1 MERKDRAG
9 AEGRSD
15 VQARS
20 TSRRHQRIEAL
31 NEKYRKDYGWG
42 TEDPDDYGTKRNLD
56 ELQSRQ
62 RKPQPLAESKAKAER
77 LSYLEELMP
86 TRGKMSTNFDPEA
99 MRVKA
104 NQMLRDGTMP
114 PEEQLA
120 AALDRIREEY
130 AAEILKAREQDQQE
144 NSSDTS
150 RSIPNSSRRPEEP
163 DSRRY

>member
-1 MERKDRAG
+1 
-9 AEGRSD
+9 
-15 VQARS
+15 
-20 TSRRHQRIEAL
+20 
-31 NEKYRKDYGWG
+31 
-42 TEDPDDYGTKRNLD
+42 
-56 ELQSRQ
+56 
-62 RKPQPLAESKAKAER
+62 
-77 LSYLEELMP
+77 MP
-86 TRGKMSTNFDPEA
+86 TRRKMSTNFDPEA

-104 NQMLRDGTMP
+104 NQMLRDGKMP
-114 PEEQLA
+114 FEEQLA